1 MLTSNCYI
9 FRFTQMAVKNE
20 IYLNISYDK
29 SSPVTKG
36 QFGTIFHGKWNW
48 TVGIGKLNN
57 VQVANERIEKNWFS
71 IDISFSA
78 EVWSSLEKIDETIT
92 SKVKLMLLRVI
103 FCSCY

>member
-1 MLTSNCYI
+1 
-9 FRFTQMAVKNE
+9 MAVNNE

-57 VQVANERIEKNWFS
+57 VQVAIERIEKNWFS
-71 IDISFSA
+71 IDIEDIRKTRYHPNILSIYATSVESDFS
-78 EVWSSLEKIDETIT
+78 
-92 SKVKLMLLRVI
+92 
-103 FCSCY
+103 